1 MKKGLIVYLIDSN
14 SLPEDFDADKA
25 LGSLSIKCD
34 SSVLAAANEG
44 FYDIP
49 DAWHLMITRGMQYIS
64 CVKGRFSETGDIELY
79 GAPLRLYG

>member
-44 FYDIP
+44 FYDLP
-49 DAWHLMITRGMQYIS
+49 DAWHFMITRGMQHVS
-64 CVKGRFSETGDIELY
+64 CVKARLNEAGHIELY
-79 GAPLRLYG
+79 GEPLRLYG